1 MTTQRNFQ
9 VNLRGVIDLLSDHL
23 YSGPHV
29 YIRELLQNG
38 IDAITAR
45 QQVDPSHAGAVK
57 LEIIEGS
64 DSRPTT
70 LVAYDNGIGLTED
83 EVHEFLATIGQS
95 SKRDTLER
103 QDFIGQF
110 GIGLLS
116 GFVVSD
122 EIVVITR
129 SVKSGAKTVEW
140 KGRADGTYSLRT
152 IEYDFEPGTQVFLRC
167 KPGCDEFFEA
177 EFVEKTARYFGRHL
191 PVSVTIDHAGVQTQI
206 NERPP
211 WQRSFEDARSE
222 QEEYL
227 DYGEDAFGLKFLDAI
242 PLRSQVGGVEGVAFI
257 LPHASSLTAK
267 RTHRV
272 YLKNMLLSETVENLL
287 PDWAF
292 FVKCVINATELR
304 PTAARESFYED
315 ENLNAARQA
324 LGGCLR
330 NYLVRL
336 ARDDRSRLDH
346 IVDLHF
352 LPMKALAVDDD
363 EFYRLFID
371 WLPFETSL
379 GEMTLAEYCER
390 ESVVRYVRT
399 RDQFRQIAGVASAQS
414 ICVVNTGYTYDRD
427 LIEKLPVIFPDREIE
442 EVEVSQLAQNFGELT
457 LQERDEVFHFMN
469 LADQVLQPYRCR
481 VEIKR
486 FEPMQLP
493 TLYTTNDAATFLRS
507 VEQSQEIA
515 DDLWSG
521 VLDRI
526 AETPSADA
534 TAQLCLNYN
543 NPLIRKIARLKSH
556 VLTQRSVEMLYVQ
569 ALLLG
574 HYPLKSK
581 EMNLLSEG
589 LLGLI
594 ELGVNSQEGN

>member
-594 ELGVNSQEGN
+594 KLGVNSQEGN

>member
-390 ESVVRYVRT
+390 EPVVRYVRT